1 MPLFRYTAKND
12 HGETLKG
19 KVEAQT
25 ATQAAAVLRNR
36 GLLIISVIPLNTGV
50 SNPLQEILFGV
61 KFDDIVTF
69 TRQLSTMI
77 TAGLPLT
84 QGLTILAQ
92 QSKPTMTKLV
102 NDLLREIEGGTSFSA
117 ALEKQP
123 KVFTKVYTQLVRAGE
138 AGGVLDT
145 VLDRLAENMEKDK
158 DFKAKT
164 KGALIY
170 PMIIVIAMIVV
181 ALVMMIFVIPKLTEM
196 YKDFGAELPFATQLL
211 IDISTLVA
219 RFWWVGGLGV
229 FGGSLLFKRWVKT
242 KAGRRSWDMFLL
254 RLPVFGAV
262 RAKVVLTEF
271 TRTLSLLLG
280 AGISLLQAL
289 EIVGSGLNNS
299 IYADAIK
306 DSTLQVEKG
315 VAFSQSISKYTA
327 FPPILSQ
334 MVAVGEETGKL
345 DDVLLKLSIYFQSES
360 EHAIKNMTVAL
371 EPMIMIVLGLGV
383 GLMVVAIIMPIYS
396 LTSQF

>member
-25 ATQAAAVLRNR
+25 TVQAAAVLRGR
-36 GLLIISVIPLNTGV
+36 GLLIISVIPMNAGG
-50 SNPLQEILFGV
+50 SNPLQDILFGV
-61 KFDDIVTF
+61 KFDDVVTF

-77 TAGLPLT
+77 PAGLPLT

-92 QSKPTMTKLV
+92 QSKPTMSKLV

-123 KVFTKVYTQLVRAGE
+123 KIFSKVYTQLVRAGE

-145 VLDRLAENMEKDK
+145 VLERLAENMEKDK
-158 DFKAKT
+158 DLKAKT
-164 KGALIY
+164 RGALIY
-170 PMIIVIAMIVV
+170 PAIVVIAMFVV

-211 IDISTLVA
+211 IDVSNLVA
-219 RFWWVGGLGV
+219 RFWWVGGLAA
-229 FGGSLLFKRWVKT
+229 FGGSILFKRWVKT
-242 KAGRRSWDMFLL
+242 KSGRRTWDMLML
-254 RLPVFGAV
+254 KLPVFGAV
-262 RAKVVLTEF
+262 KQKVVLTEF

-289 EIVGSGLNNS
+289 EIVAEGLNNS
-299 IYADAIK
+299 IYGDAIK
-306 DSTLQVEKG
+306 DSTQQVEKG
-315 VAFSQSISKYTA
+315 VTFSQSISKYAT

-345 DDVLLKLSIYFQSES
+345 DDVLLKLSLYFQSES
-360 EHAIKNMTVAL
+360 ENSIKNMTTAL
-371 EPMIMIVLGLGV
+371 EPMIMVVLGLGV